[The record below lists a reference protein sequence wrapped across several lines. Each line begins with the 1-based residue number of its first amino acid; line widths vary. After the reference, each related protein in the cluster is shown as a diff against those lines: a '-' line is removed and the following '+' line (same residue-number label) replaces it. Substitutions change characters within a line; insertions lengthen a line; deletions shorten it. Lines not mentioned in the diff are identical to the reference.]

1 MLRDPT
7 EQPFRAERVE
17 DAAGLWCVTFRGETV
32 GWVAGHERHARIA
45 KLNGIYAAT
54 QSRRRAAMRAAT
66 GEGRGDEAIL

>member
-17 DAAGLWCVTFRGETV
+17 DAAGLWRVTFRGEAV

-45 KLNGIYAAT
+45 KLNGIYAAA
-54 QSRRRAAMRAAT
+54 QARRRQRQNPAIRKT
-66 GEGRGDEAIL
+66 GLI